1 MDNKDLFTDTAKIV
15 EDYQAI
21 LKRDGSAAKYSI
33 AEKAQIIEAYD
44 KINKPGWQLPLRE
57 FTEKAVERILG
68 RELDVTGFCMV
79 SACPHD
85 WQGYQAEIREL
96 EDKYRGRF
104 EEMTEMEM
112 ERYLTIRHWKCD
124 AARKIENELNH
135 ADVGYIPIYGE
146 CREANDGGK
155 EGAKSI
161 SLPAFFLPCYDRH
174 RNPMDYEN
182 VKNAAIRLGKKYK
195 QEVIVLNPP
204 NGHHPYYSVTTQ
216 YGEEAVGAERH
227 SFREGAT
234 LNEIAQNYFTLISKG
249 TCEFISIAS
258 DPQSIMEAHSRYARG
273 EIVNPSA
280 SSNNK

>member
-1 MDNKDLFTDTAKIV
+1 MWYNSTIKRQKRMFTTMNNKDLFTDTAKIV

-44 KINKPGWQLPLRE
+44 KINKPGWQLPPRE

-68 RELDVTGFCMV
+68 RGRNVTGFCMV

-85 WQGYQAEIREL
+85 WQGHQAEL
-96 EDKYRGRF
+96 H
-104 EEMTEMEM
+104 
-112 ERYLTIRHWKCD
+112 LTIQDLNYD
-124 AARKIENELNH
+124 AARKIENDLNH

-146 CREANDGGK
+146 CRQANDDGK

-161 SLPAFFLPCYDRH
+161 SLSAFFLPCYDRH
-174 RNPMDYEN
+174 RNPMDYEK
-182 VKNAAIRLGKKYK
+182 VKNAAIQLGNKYK

-204 NGHHPYYSVTTQ
+204 NGHHPYYSVTAK
-216 YGEEAVGAERH
+216 YGEEDVGAERH

-234 LNEIAQNYFTLISKG
+234 LNEIAQNYFTLISKR